1 MTRSGRGVVALIDI
15 PRRACFPNS
24 FAAVPRPHRMQD
36 RSGGVIF
43 LLHWLP
49 AGLEDDRALA
59 QSLDGPSPG
68 PRSVNLL

>member
-15 PRRACFPNS
+15 PAVLASPNS

-49 AGLEDDRALA
+49 ADLKATEPWRGRLTGA
-59 QSLDGPSPG
+59 G
-68 PRSVNLL
+68 